1 MRVSVL
7 IISIIIIMCSF
18 DCSAQAQIRTFSA
31 RAQSRAPRPCLT
43 NTCLL
48 KRIATLESEV
58 AALKESLI
66 DLGANSIKSGQ
77 MVTIKSPTGCL
88 AYSKAAGI
96 STGPVWWSNPC
107 ENGNWLIQPSPK

>member
-7 IISIIIIMCSF
+7 IISIITIMCSF
-18 DCSAQAQIRTFSA
+18 DFSAQAQIRTFNA
-31 RAQSRAPRPCLT
+31 QAQSRAPKLCLT

-48 KRIATLESEV
+48 RRIVTLESEV

-66 DLGANSIKSGQ
+66 DLSTNSIKSGQ

-107 ENGNWLIQPSPK
+107 ENGNWLIQPISK

>member
-7 IISIIIIMCSF
+7 IISIITIMCSF
-18 DCSAQAQIRTFSA
+18 DFSTQAQIRTFSA
-31 RAQSRAPRPCLT
+31 QAQSRAPRPCLT

-48 KRIATLESEV
+48 RRIVTLESEV
-58 AALKESLI
+58 AALQESLI
-66 DLGANSIKSGQ
+66 DVSTNSIKSGQ

>member
-7 IISIIIIMCSF
+7 IIPIITIMWSF
-18 DCSAQAQIRTFSA
+18 DFSAQGQIRTFSAQAQIRT
-31 RAQSRAPRPCLT
+31 PRPCLT

-48 KRIATLESEV
+48 KRIVALETQV
-58 AALKESLI
+58 AALKDSLT
-66 DLGANSIKSGQ
+66 DLSMNSIKSGQ

-88 AYSKAAGI
+88 AYSKPAGI

-107 ENGNWLIQPSPK
+107 ENGNWLIQSSPK

>member
-1 MRVSVL
+1 MRGSVL
-7 IISIIIIMCSF
+7 IISIITMMCSF
-18 DCSAQAQIRTFSA
+18 DFSAQAQIHTFNGE
-31 RAQSRAPRPCLT
+31 AQSRAPRPCQS

-48 KRIATLESEV
+48 RRIVTLELEV
-58 AALKESLI
+58 AALKESLT
-66 DLGANSIKSGQ
+66 DLNTNSIKSGQ